1 MSALY
6 SHLASSMAHREAHL
20 KELDP
25 AIHQE
30 REQLLP
36 DKLLLSVAN
45 TAVIPATWNMQT
57 NNNWHHFYMKKIAY
71 LGY

>member
-1 MSALY
+1 
-6 SHLASSMAHREAHL
+6 MAEPSCLPCTPTWPAPWHTGKLTL

-30 REQLLP
+30 REQILP
-36 DKLLLSVAN
+36 DKLLLSVAD

-57 NNNWHHFYMKKIAY
+57 NNN
-71 LGY
+71 